1 MLSVNINRD
10 VEQYEETIAFGLNA
24 SQTIAAIISIIV
36 CIVVTCLLHFI
47 LGLSMGISIYL
58 SLPACLFIMLP
69 TLGRRNGL
77 TVIEQI
83 KKTNQ
88 KKDVLLYDS
97 GIQKKQEDR
106 ERQKYDADKKR
117 KCKKTEKKDTVA

>member
-47 LGLSMGISIYL
+47 LGISTGISIYL

>member
-58 SLPACLFIMLP
+58 SLSACLFIMLP

-106 ERQKYDADKKR
+106 ERQKYGADKKR